1 MVRNRKF
8 MKETC
13 SQSDWRPAC
22 PEEHSNLYLVEFVSA
37 NVVWFSSSWILNR
50 MCNFTISYFQNNI
63 FLDYKLLRCTA
74 QASAIRVFISG
85 DENSS
90 RKYFLS
96 EYVHVARWGWKTRI
110 SDNFTVLKWEDFFET
125 GAKSYVFCHTT
136 PSKLQSN
143 PHPTPGS
150 TTLEWLHGFPGVS
163 VLPEWSRSD
172 FQFSVEYAK
181 GNFYSKNN
189 QPLFDLLFAIFFR
202 IEMYWILCHH
212 NDLENKTPKFTR
224 TLGVSICHKVTQ
236 AIYKSFCTVRP
247 KTMPVT

>member
-63 FLDYKLLRCTA
+63 FLDYKLLRYTA

-90 RKYFLS
+90 RKYILS

-136 PSKLQSN
+136 PN
-143 PHPTPGS
+143 FNPTPIPPPALRRLNGYMA
-150 TTLEWLHGFPGVS
+150 FPGFLYCLNEADLIS
-163 VLPEWSRSD
+163 
-172 FQFSVEYAK
+172 
-181 GNFYSKNN
+181 NF
-189 QPLFDLLFAIFFR
+189 PLNMQRAIFTLKITNLYLTYFLLFFF
-202 IEMYWILCHH
+202 EL
-212 NDLENKTPKFTR
+212 K
-224 TLGVSICHKVTQ
+224 
-236 AIYKSFCTVRP
+236 CTEFFVI
-247 KTMPVT
+247 TTI

>member
-1 MVRNRKF
+1 MAYQNPPFKTVNYGMVRNRKF

-63 FLDYKLLRCTA
+63 FLDYKLLRYTA

-90 RKYFLS
+90 RKYILS

-110 SDNFTVLKWEDFFET
+110 SDNFTVLKWEDFFRNRGKVLCILPHNAIQT
-125 GAKSYVFCHTT
+125 SIQLPSHPRLYDAWMATWLSRGFCIAWI
-136 PSKLQSN
+136 KADLISN
-143 PHPTPGS
+143 FPLNMQRAIF
-150 TTLEWLHGFPGVS
+150 TLKITNLYLTYF
-163 VLPEWSRSD
+163 
-172 FQFSVEYAK
+172 
-181 GNFYSKNN
+181 
-189 QPLFDLLFAIFFR
+189 LLFFF
-202 IEMYWILCHH
+202 EL
-212 NDLENKTPKFTR
+212 K
-224 TLGVSICHKVTQ
+224 
-236 AIYKSFCTVRP
+236 CTEFFVI
-247 KTMPVT
+247 TTI